1 MIDLDQLRTIRDEAI
16 TTFNP
21 WKMEIAT
28 VDRVAAG
35 DWSIMWPDRSKEY
48 SKPLVENLYV
58 QALEDKMAAA
68 GSVLP
73 SLFVP
78 PTLGTRNDRAEAQA
92 QLKRRVMISYWDTSR
107 LKRHLKAYAR
117 DWLHTGAS
125 YTMPWAAMRHPDGT
139 PTMPNERFPF
149 LLRLD
154 PRQVY
159 PVAHTPNGDLA
170 TVLNIRVRRLAD
182 IEAEWG
188 KDHPALARIQRGR
201 AKRATGALHW
211 VEEIYYYD
219 QTQWAVAVVDNN
231 LPTHMQTASTFIPQP
246 KFGTPVSEWLIPPEE
261 HGLFGCPVTE
271 SKRTPTESDDG
282 YKSALIDIVAS
293 LEVAQNF
300 RARLLDDLDYSI
312 YAPVLLDNV
321 ENANEY
327 GPGAVL
333 IGTGDGEARMM
344 RDRTQANFEAER
356 AVQNIMDG
364 ARRDAFEPPQR
375 SGTFGASIASAKGV
389 NAVQGTWNAEL
400 AWLQGDL
407 EWLLERG
414 TAMVACFDEKHCA
427 GAKQITGWDEAKK
440 PYAETYD
447 PARVFAGDY
456 RVVVSYGD
464 RTGMDEQARMVKNA
478 TELQLKAISKRTFMT
493 RSSTVDDPLQ
503 EERDIVQ
510 EQMVDLFINGV
521 LPQQIQGGDL
531 RGFQAMIEALDDDK
545 MSIRAAALKV
555 AKELGMIPPS
565 DGSGVPPGPAPATPD
580 GGMMAAS
587 LASGGIPGSAD
598 GLPVPGADLRRI
610 MPSGVQRQLAQ
621 AAPGG

>member
-1 MIDLDQLRTIRDEAI
+1 MIDLEQLRTIRDEAI
-16 TTFNP
+16 MTFNP
-21 WKMEIAT
+21 WKMEIAL
-28 VDRVAAG
+28 VDKVASG

-48 SKPLVENLYV
+48 SKPLVENIYV

-78 PTLGTRNDRAEAQA
+78 PTLGTRNDRAETDAQK
-92 QLKRRVMISYWDTSR
+92 KRRIMISYWDNSR
-107 LKRHLKAYAR
+107 LKRHLKAYSR
-117 DWLHTGAS
+117 DWLHTGAT
-125 YTMPWAAMRHPDGT
+125 YTMPWAAWQHPDGT
-139 PTMPNERFPF
+139 PTMPGERFPF

-159 PVAHTPNGDLA
+159 PIAHTPNGDLA
-170 TVLNIRVRRLAD
+170 TCLVVRTRRLSD
-182 IEAEWG
+182 VEAEYG
-188 KDHPALARIQRGR
+188 KDHPALARIQRSR
-201 AKRATGALHW
+201 QKRGTGGLSW
-211 VEEIYYYD
+211 VEEIWYYD
-219 QTQWAVAVVDNN
+219 QMQWAVAVVDHN
-231 LPTHMQTASTFIPQP
+231 LPAHLQTASTFMPQP
-246 KFGTPVSEWLIPPEE
+246 KFGTPVSEWVIPPEM

-271 SKRTPTESDDG
+271 AKRTPTESDDG
-282 YKSALIDIVAS
+282 YKSALIDIVAP

-300 RARLLDDLDYSI
+300 RARLLDDLDFSI

-333 IGTGDGEARMM
+333 VGTGDGEARMM
-344 RDRTQANFEAER
+344 RDRKPANFEAER
-356 AVQNIMDG
+356 AVSQILDG
-364 ARRDAFEPPQR
+364 VRRDAFEPPQR

-389 NAVQGTWNAEL
+389 AAVQGTWNAEL

-414 TAMVACFDEKHCA
+414 TAMTACFDEVHCA
-427 GAKQITGWDEAKK
+427 GVKQITGWDEAKK
-440 PYAETYD
+440 PYSETYD
-447 PARVFAGDY
+447 APAVFKGDFRVT
-456 RVVVSYGD
+456 VSYGD

-478 TELQLKAISKRTFMT
+478 TELQLGAISKRTFMT

-503 EERDIVQ
+503 EERDIAI
-510 EQMVDLFINGV
+510 EKLITMFFDGV

-531 RGFQAMIEALDDDK
+531 NGFNLMIQALDDDK
-545 MSIRAAALKV
+545 LSIRAAALKV
-555 AKELGMIPPS
+555 AKEMGMIPPA
-565 DGSGVPPGPAPATPD
+565 DGSGVPRGPAPATPD
-580 GGMMAAS
+580 GGAMAES
-587 LASGGIPGSAD
+587 LMSGGIPGSAD